1 MLNAVYNLFLWLFG
15 LAPSNSGL
23 QELNNQLRYGQ
34 YHLPMGVDG
43 LASLA
48 PPFHFSPPEVM
59 AAPPYRAWMAELGPA
74 VTHVLINSDSTDLG
88 LPDVSVHQH
97 KLRRI
102 RPDLFPALAG
112 AGDFEGSP
120 SELPAALDRRAALG
134 LPDTGPVLQARTGLR
149 VEVRPWGGGA
159 PGLDMVQF

>member
-1 MLNAVYNLFLWLFG
+1 MFG
-15 LAPSNSGL
+15 LAPSNPGL

-120 SELPAALDRRAALG
+120 AELPAALDRRAALG